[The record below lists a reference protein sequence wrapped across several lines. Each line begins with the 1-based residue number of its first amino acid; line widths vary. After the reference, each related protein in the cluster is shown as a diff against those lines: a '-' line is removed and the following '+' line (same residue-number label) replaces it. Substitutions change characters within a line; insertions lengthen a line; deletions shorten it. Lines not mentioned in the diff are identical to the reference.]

1 MSERSKEQLKK
12 DARYNPHIRMDE
24 EIEIVIKVKPTK
36 ELRGAMGY
44 NLDQN
49 NERFIEALSEGLK
62 KDVSLAVNERRADLI
77 HMMKRTEWYPSE
89 AYDYNVEVRKPT
101 KKMRSI

>member
-1 MSERSKEQLKK
+1 MDRSKEQLKK
-12 DARYNPHIRMDE
+12 DARYNPNIRMDE

-44 NLDQN
+44 NLDES
-49 NERFIEALSEGLK
+49 NERFIDALSEGLK

-89 AYDYNVEVRKPT
+89 AYDYNVEVKKP
-101 KKMRSI
+101 KGNMKRL